1 MSAIGF
7 FRQAIRETSHAV
19 YQLLEAA
26 LSFALL
32 FVLSAAMAA
41 RLRRHAAKYHGHARR
56 WRIVQNYFKASGSF
70 GRAAMRQHA
79 AHVAAWLAYGP
90 PAYVP
95 GVSELRLLTKLLDGV
110 GSSLLPTR
118 LQEVLPDAQAAL
130 QAASSGSAH
139 SEAWEQA
146 ASRLKQRLRKFQCC
160 RRHARPSAI
169 VSVAATS
176 KAALADKPVA
186 EEKTGDVSPGA
197 CAVQAVACAG
207 QQQLFRKMNAWTNMD
222 RADRAECLRCAEAL
236 SIAKPGI
243 TQVQLAEVLC
253 QVAAAL
259 SPPRKT
265 ALQEDEGEAAHDT
278 CLEAGSETGAPGD
291 LQRRVRKLLLEALKA
306 WRANGFDCGGIRY
319 ILEHVQQQI
328 QGFQDKAGHLKLAAS
343 AASWLAIRKA
353 LSNLW
358 PWPSEDGPVE
368 VQRRRLAPPP
378 RALLGGKSSK
388 KEALMQAMAALGGT
402 ATQKELQEY
411 LRRTPRALGDADA
424 GTVERSIRCFRAS
437 EYFELRSKDATGQ
450 NVYGFAEPCPK
461 GVRRHKLGFTA
472 RMHLVRIGCCCVGPL
487 RSNVADARADYAL
500 LQEWRATMSGVK
512 LLSKVRSWADA
523 HVTRYVRAAV
533 AQPTGSAARRKRT
546 ADS

>member
-1 MSAIGF
+1 MSGRSF
-7 FRQAIRETSHAV
+7 FDVRHVTTCPT
-19 YQLLEAA
+19 
-26 LSFALL
+26 
-32 FVLSAAMAA
+32 MTA

-56 WRIVQNYFKASGSF
+56 WRIVQNYFKASDSF

-110 GSSLLPTR
+110 GSGLLPTR
-118 LQEVLPDAQAAL
+118 LQEVLPDAHTAL

-169 VSVAATS
+169 VSMAATS

-207 QQQLFRKMNAWTNMD
+207 RQQLFRKMNAWTNMD

-306 WRANGFDCGGIRY
+306 WRANGFDCGGICY

-343 AASWLAIRKA
+343 AAAWLAIQQQLSYLLQDA
-353 LSNLW
+353 LD
-358 PWPSEDGPVE
+358 EVE
-368 VQRRRLAPPP
+368 GVAVKRRRLTRPTNNFVA
-378 RALLGGKSSK
+378 RGAK
-388 KEALMQAMAALGGT
+388 KDAMLTAMAALGGQ
-402 ATQKELQEY
+402 ATNEQLIRYVRGNPQVFEQD
-411 LRRTPRALGDADA
+411 G
-424 GTVERSIRCFRAS
+424 GVVERSLKSFRAS
-437 EYFELRSKDATGQ
+437 AYFQRQGQKDGEDLF
-450 NVYGFAEPCPK
+450 GFADPCPT
-461 GVRRHKLGFTA
+461 GVRRQKHGFTA
-472 RMHLVRIGCCCVGPL
+472 RMQIRSSACCIVGPL
-487 RSNVADARADYAL
+487 RSTVEDACRDYQQL
-500 LQEWRATMSGVK
+500 KEWRANMSPEALIQRMRG
-512 LLSKVRSWADA
+512 WQDA
-523 HVTRYVRAAV
+523 HVVSSRQ
-533 AQPTGSAARRKRT
+533 QPSLEREKQCCFGDWGWGRNFPKECHDRGMHQSQFNR
-546 ADS
+546 